1 MRGSLSTDF
10 VPEIIHSITDS
21 RETGILSLSRDK
33 MSKRIYFGE
42 GTMIFA
48 NSSHRGDR
56 LGEFLVRNKK
66 MTNSHL
72 ALASQKVKDTGQR
85 LGEAFVDMGLM
96 TESEVEVRV
105 AEQVLAIIYSV
116 FPWTSGEY
124 RFSEHTS
131 PIAEDLALTLPTIP
145 VILEGVRHMND
156 PEVIRRALGNPK
168 SVVSYAKNF
177 SVVSPDF
184 TLTPE
189 ESFVLSRV
197 DGQSTIAA
205 ILSISPLAEEETFR
219 CLYALVSGGFLE
231 LGGKSRKLTPSAKR
245 KNPFHQTATKS
256 KPAKKKPEPGE
267 LKLSPEE
274 EWIRDDILTKRSAV
288 ASGTYY
294 DCLEVKRGSEKEEIR
309 KAYLT
314 MVKRYHP
321 DRLRSMR
328 LSYLRG
334 DLEEILSKLNE
345 AYKILTNA
353 LERRRFDNSLRT
365 EAVRG
370 EDLSPRDFLHKKPE
384 KPSPS
389 SVEHIAARY
398 YREAKRHFRDM
409 HYHET
414 IELMEEAVRFD
425 PSKAS
430 YHKLL
435 ALALAKNPKWR
446 RRSEEHFQAA
456 LEIDAF
462 DVECLVGLGELYEE
476 AGMTSRARTM
486 FARALEL
493 DPASEELKQKL
504 RVH

>member
-1 MRGSLSTDF
+1 MRGSLNNDF
-10 VPEIIHSITDS
+10 LPEIIHSISDS
-21 RETGILSLSRDK
+21 RDTGILSLSRDK
-33 MSKRIYFGE
+33 ISKRIYFGE

-48 NSSHRGDR
+48 NSSHRADR

-85 LGEAFVDMGLM
+85 LGKAFVDMGLM

-105 AEQVLAIIYSV
+105 AEQVLSIIYSV
-116 FPWTSGEY
+116 FPWTRGEY

-131 PIAEDLALTLPTIP
+131 PIAEDIALTLPTIP
-145 VILEGVRHMND
+145 VILEGVRHMDD
-156 PEVIRRALGNPK
+156 PEVVRRALGDPK
-168 SVVSYAKNF
+168 SMVSYAKSF

-197 DGQSTIAA
+197 DGQSTTAD
-205 ILSISPLAEEETFR
+205 ILSISPLTDEETLR

-231 LGGKSRKLTPSAKR
+231 LGGKSRKLVPSAKR
-245 KNPFHQTATKS
+245 KDPFHQTGSKS
-256 KPAKKKPEPGE
+256 KPAKKKSEPGE

-288 ASGTYY
+288 ATGTFY
-294 DCLEVKRGSEKEEIR
+294 DCLEVKRGAEKEDIR

-321 DRLRSMR
+321 DRLRSTR

-334 DLEEILSKLNE
+334 DLEEILSKLTE
-345 AYKILTNA
+345 AHKVLANA
-353 LERRRFDNSLRT
+353 VERRRFDNSLRT
-365 EAVRG
+365 EAARG
-370 EDLSPRDFLHKKPE
+370 EDLRPRDFLHKQSE
-384 KPSPS
+384 KDSPS

-398 YREAKRHFRDM
+398 YREAQRHFRDM

-425 PSKAS
+425 PSKSS

-435 ALALAKNPKWR
+435 AQALAKNPKWR

-462 DVECLVGLGELYEE
+462 DADCLAGLGELYEE

-486 FARALEL
+486 YARALEL
-493 DPASEELKQKL
+493 EPGSEELKQKL